1 MHIGAKI
8 GAKKAVFC
16 QNEETKKWQDRLELP
31 LFFVKV
37 LSC

>member
-8 GAKKAVFC
+8 GANKAVFC

-31 LFFVKV
+31 LS
-37 LSC
+37 LLNC

>member
-16 QNEETKKWQDRLELP
+16 QNEETKKWQDRFEVTP
-31 LFFVKV
+31 K
-37 LSC
+37 SWTDY

>member
-16 QNEETKKWQDRLELP
+16 QNEGTKKWQDR
-31 LFFVKV
+31 FVMNPK
-37 LSC
+37 S

>member
-16 QNEETKKWQDRLELP
+16 QNEETKESGKTDWNCH
-31 LFFVKV
+31 FF
-37 LSC
+37 C